1 MFTYFSKLT
10 HATNVEFLIKEKFDI
25 LNNFKT
31 ISKVLFFKGAVLIHK
46 KLKKDIVALDDRVA
60 RELLEE
66 FNKKELSQK
75 DKSGFIK
82 ILN

>member
-1 MFTYFSKLT
+1 M
-10 HATNVEFLIKEKFDI
+10 EKI
-25 LNNFKT
+25 
-31 ISKVLFFKGAVLIHK
+31 IHK